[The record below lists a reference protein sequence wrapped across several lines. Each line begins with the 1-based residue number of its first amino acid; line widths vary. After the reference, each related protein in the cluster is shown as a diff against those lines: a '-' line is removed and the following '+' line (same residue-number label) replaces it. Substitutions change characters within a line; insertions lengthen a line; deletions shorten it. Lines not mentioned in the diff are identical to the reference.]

1 MRRYFRQLST
11 AVFLSAL
18 LLIMPVLVQG
28 AVIEIENPLEAD
40 TFEEFIIDIVDVIY
54 TFALAVAPIM
64 IIVAGFYFLTSV
76 GEPAKI
82 NTAKQII
89 LWTLIGLL
97 IVISARGIIELF
109 QEEFLPPP
117 TP

>member
-1 MRRYFRQLST
+1 MRRYFRQLSI

-18 LLIMPVLVQG
+18 LLMPVLVKG
-28 AVIEIENPLEAD
+28 VEIENPLEAD
-40 TFEEFIIDIVDVIY
+40 NFGELIDTIVNIIFM
-54 TFALAVAPIM
+54 FALAVAPIM
-64 IIVAGFYFLTSV
+64 IIVAGFYFITAV

-97 IVISARGIIELF
+97 IVLCAKGIIGLF
-109 QEEFLPPP
+109 KIAFGV
-117 TP
+117 